1 MVMHLHGLR
10 TCLYLMYALLYSC
23 PSNPMDIVLACGVN
37 NMPTNDTAKVVIDT
51 LQSFVRTIK
60 DHSLRN
66 GHK

>member
-1 MVMHLHGLR
+1 
-10 TCLYLMYALLYSC
+10 MYAFLYSC